1 MNSMKD
7 VDKLEHLSYKQLNQ
21 LYNKYFSLGYLNTD
35 INAKLALI
43 SLIGYIVKE
52 LKKKNPDVTYYGVT
66 TKLAE
71 GTGLPEELVW
81 ALAIIVED
89 FSYQCTDF
97 PTFGMKQGQMISK
110 IKEILSMYL
119 PF

>member
-1 MNSMKD
+1 MKD

-52 LKKKNPDVTYYGVT
+52 LKKKNRFVDFIFIY
-66 TKLAE
+66 L
-71 GTGLPEELVW
+71 
-81 ALAIIVED
+81 IVFFFIPFQHNSI
-89 FSYQCTDF
+89 FSV
-97 PTFGMKQGQMISK
+97 
-110 IKEILSMYL
+110 
-119 PF
+119 

>member
-1 MNSMKD
+1 MKD

-52 LKKKNPDVTYYGVT
+52 LKKK
-66 TKLAE
+66 K
-71 GTGLPEELVW
+71 
-81 ALAIIVED
+81 
-89 FSYQCTDF
+89 
-97 PTFGMKQGQMISK
+97 
-110 IKEILSMYL
+110 
-119 PF
+119 